1 MRFLPAQA
9 FNLITYMYNEPEVVN
24 ILKTMFQT
32 TWKYQSKIA

>member
-9 FNLITYMYNEPEVVN
+9 FNLTTYTYNEPEVVN
-24 ILKTMFQT
+24 ILKTQT